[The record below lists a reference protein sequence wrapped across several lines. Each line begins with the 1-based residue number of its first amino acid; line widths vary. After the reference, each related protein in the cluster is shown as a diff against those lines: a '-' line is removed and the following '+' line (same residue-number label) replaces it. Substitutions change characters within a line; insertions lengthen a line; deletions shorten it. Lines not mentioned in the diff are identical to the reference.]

1 MSVKDKVIF
10 VIIVLLMA
18 GGGYVQ
24 WNYTQVMDRMDG
36 MDKKQFT
43 HVDEVNA
50 EFREDLR
57 RLDLQFIGRGKH
69 LQKAQNDIIANEN
82 RIIAITDSLARL
94 VEDLSYELN
103 EFVHDTDKEFATLNN
118 NLGDLEDNVDGER
131 RRNARRFSDIEQTVT
146 SVQNSLRELE
156 SLNIII
162 KAKEK
167 QD

>member
-50 EFREDLR
+50 EFREDLK

-69 LQKAQNDIIANEN
+69 LQKAQKDIIANEN